1 MIKLLEV
8 NLFMFDGWPTMG
20 SLFFFGP
27 KDHWMK
33 LAIKIANKI
42 VK

>member
-1 MIKLLEV
+1 MWDIPR
-8 NLFMFDGWPTMG
+8 W
-20 SLFFFGP
+20 SWFFFGP

-33 LAIKIANKI
+33 LANRIAKII